1 MKRSGLRTDSPEER
15 RNAAWKSL
23 CLFLAAWLTALT
35 LTACNAAQPI
45 VPAAVSP
52 SHTEQSAAASEPAP
66 YSTDDDAGTNPT
78 VSQPSGAEPTAVL
91 TTPPAVQTSASPAEA
106 TVIQLSTIPPFS
118 GEPYV
123 EINGNQPMFTPQEQ
137 TTAAFESYSALDVKG
152 RCGVAYACIGIEL
165 MPTEPRGSI
174 GQVKPTGWQ
183 TVKYDCV
190 DGKYLYNRCH
200 LIGYQL
206 SGENANNR
214 NLITGTRYLNV
225 EGMLPFENMV
235 ADYVKETNNHVLYR
249 VTPVYDGANLLAT
262 GVQIEAWSVEDMGEA
277 ISFNVFCYNVQPGIG
292 IDYSTGKSWLL
303 PDSGHPETTVPAD
316 EETYILNTSTMKF
329 HKPDCTGT
337 KQIKPENKSEHHS
350 TREAL
355 IAKGYAPCGRCKP

>member
-1 MKRSGLRTDSPEER
+1 MKRSGLQTAFPKRRCRT
-15 RNAAWKSL
+15 AWKSL

-35 LTACNAAQPI
+35 LTACNTAQPA
-45 VPAAVSP
+45 VPATGGP
-52 SHTEQSAAASEPAP
+52 SDAYQSAATSEPASYP
-66 YSTDDDAGTNPT
+66 GDDGSETN
-78 VSQPSGAEPTAVL
+78 
-91 TTPPAVQTSASPAEA
+91 SPAET
-106 TVIQLSTIPPFS
+106 TVIQPGSIPAFA

-123 EINGNQPMFTPQEQ
+123 ELNGNQPAFTPQER
-137 TTAAFESYSALDVKG
+137 TTSAFESYSALDAKG
-152 RCGVAYACIGIEL
+152 RCGIAYACIGKEL

-174 GQVKPTGWQ
+174 GQVKPTGWH

-206 SGENANNR
+206 SGENANDR

-249 VTPVYDGANLLAT
+249 VTPVYDGANLLVS
-262 GVQIEAWSVEDMGEA
+262 GVQIEALSVEDMGEA

-292 IDYSTGKSWLL
+292 IDYATGKSWLA
-303 PDSGHPETTVPAD
+303 PDTDKPETTAPTN
-316 EETYILNTSTMKF
+316 ESTYVLNTNTMKF
-329 HKPDCTGT
+329 HKPDCTSAR
-337 KQIKPENKSEHHS
+337 QMKPENKAEYHGA
-350 TREAL
+350 REAL
-355 IAKGYAPCGRCKP
+355 IAKGYAPCGMCKP